1 MHILS
6 FAFIAFYTNIQYSHF
21 MDTLISQLDQKYE
34 KYRQSLINNNHGDL
48 EEDIFYSAYE
58 YFCITEKQSKIR
70 EIIKKDRKDTEIKI
84 NKIIEKND
92 SKEVQRDLRNRIE
105 NNSLSF
111 CYDQILRDVYIPR
124 YKVENSV
131 SLLSSDEIIGET
143 HIHLK
148 KFWDAFYLVIKGI
161 IQYFFI
167 TDRKDL
173 DMNITLQKII
183 RNFVSQKKYS
193 RYFEMVNTLL
203 KPHLLEIHTKDRD
216 SLPNQNKKIEIIID
230 DKKGIYQKDFE
241 QNTYE
246 IKRTSKRLKLI
257 KLLKTKECH
266 LAILVDNLHQKE
278 HTIITS
284 ISDINKLFR
293 EKADQ
298 TCDLILHSDSIGYY
312 LNTSKF
318 EIKIKE

>member
-1 MHILS
+1 
-6 FAFIAFYTNIQYSHF
+6 

-34 KYRQSLINNNHGDL
+34 KYRQNLVNNNHGDL
-48 EEDIFYSAYE
+48 DEDIFYNAYD
-58 YFCITEKQSKIR
+58 YLCITEKQSKIK
-70 EIIKKDRKDTEIKI
+70 EILEKDRIDTNIKI
-84 NKIIEKND
+84 KKIIEQND
-92 SKEVQRDLRNRIE
+92 LKEAQRDLIKKIE
-105 NNSLSF
+105 HNSFSF
-111 CYDQILRDVYIPR
+111 CYDQILRDVYIPKN
-124 YKVENSV
+124 KVKNSV
-131 SLLSSDEIIGET
+131 NLLSSDEIIGET
-143 HIHLK
+143 HIHWK
-148 KFWDAFYLVIKGI
+148 EFWDTIYFILKGI
-161 IQYFFI
+161 IIFFTF

-173 DMNITLQKII
+173 DMNITLQKLII
-183 RNFVSQKKYS
+183 NFRQRKYS
-193 RYFEMVNTLL
+193 LYMESVHTLL
-203 KPHLLEIHTKDRD
+203 IPHLLEIHTKDRD

-230 DKKGIYQKDFE
+230 DRKGIYQKDFE

-298 TCDLILHSDSIGYY
+298 SYDLILHSDSIGYY
-312 LNTSKF
+312 LNASKF
-318 EIKIKE
+318 EIKIKG